1 VILRG
6 FNAVVV
12 VDGVVV
18 VVVVV
23 AVATDGAAVVVVV
36 PPPPPPPP
44 EATVVVVVEDVL
56 EVVVGAEVM
65 VNEMEAEV
73 ADAYVPFA
81 AIDAVIVQVPAS
93 TKVTTPDDELIVHT
107 DVVELEYVLVPAPA
121 DAVEVIVGGVALPE

>member
-1 VILRG
+1 M
-6 FNAVVV
+6 V

-36 PPPPPPPP
+36 PPPPPP
-44 EATVVVVVEDVL
+44 EATVVVVEDVL

-121 DAVEVIVGGVALPE
+121 DAVEVMVGGVALPE

>member
-1 VILRG
+1 MRRG
-6 FNAVVV
+6 LKTVVV
-12 VDGVVV
+12 VDG

-44 EATVVVVVEDVL
+44 EATVVVVEDVL

>member
-1 VILRG
+1 MKT
-6 FNAVVV
+6 VVV

-36 PPPPPPPP
+36 PPPPPP
-44 EATVVVVVEDVL
+44 EATVVVVEDVL

-107 DVVELEYVLVPAPA
+107 DVVELEYVLVPAPP
-121 DAVEVIVGGVALPE
+121 DAVEVMVGGVALPE

>member
-1 VILRG
+1 MKT
-6 FNAVVV
+6 VVV

-36 PPPPPPPP
+36 PPPPPP
-44 EATVVVVVEDVL
+44 EATVVVVEDVL

-121 DAVEVIVGGVALPE
+121 DAVEVMVGGVALPE